1 LSNDATKAW
10 NATGQSVF
18 NDFGSRILVVRL
30 MCQDIYTGTTKT
42 LLFCMR
48 NSSIMFL

>member
-18 NDFGSRILVVRL
+18 NDFGS
-30 MCQDIYTGTTKT
+30 DIYTGTTKT